1 MWISGWGC
9 RTATSL
15 SLASSIRSSAMSWL
29 FQNTS
34 PSLLTAM
41 TMFSGLVWVG
51 WFLSLGSS
59 TDTLWITTGIVMRK
73 MISNTSITS
82 TSGVVLMSATRSSS
96 ASGLATVMLMIR
108 SPRACDRRGDEAERA
123 VLVEPGDT
131 LLHGVLVPEFLVGFL
146 GILQHPSLLEHLDDA
161 DVPGADRHDHEYD
174 QRAPRDEV
182 PLPPKRFD
190 AVGVLHDFGCRRC
203 GGRRRFDLDGSG
215 RSGLRF
221 GSLRYRLARV
231 DDCRTDRDQHDR
243 QQALNT
249 QRFAFHIS
257 RSRKQRFEIQ
267 TCREPAPRQYIL
279 NTYSMLARTPPG
291 LPT

>member
-1 MWISGWGC
+1 MWISGWGW

-15 SLASSIRSSAMSWL
+15 SRSSSIFSSATSWL

-41 TMFSGLVWVG
+41 TMFSGLVCVG
-51 WFLSLGSS
+51 RFLSLGSS
-59 TDTLWITTGIVMRK
+59 TGTLWMTTGIVMRK

-108 SPRACDRRGDEAERA
+108 SPRVCDRRGRAHGREEREAALQAVADDVDRPLQGHADPGIEIELLGLHGAVVLGRERALLGNEPERA
-123 VLVEPGDT
+123 VLVERGDT

-146 GILQHPSLLEHLDDA
+146 GILQHSSLLEHLDDA

-182 PLPPKRFD
+182 PLAPERFD
-190 AVGVLHDFGCRRC
+190 AVGVLDGFGCRRR
-203 GGRRRFDLDGSG
+203 GGGRRWLDLGRRRFDLDCSG

-221 GSLRYRLARV
+221 GSLR
-231 DDCRTDRDQHDR
+231 
-243 QQALNT
+243 
-249 QRFAFHIS
+249 
-257 RSRKQRFEIQ
+257 
-267 TCREPAPRQYIL
+267 
-279 NTYSMLARTPPG
+279 
-291 LPT
+291 